1 MDYFAGLD
9 ISMDE
14 THICVV
20 DREGVVV
27 YESKAASTAQA
38 IAGELAKAPS
48 CRRIVFETGRMAP
61 ILFHGL
67 SQLGLPVVCV
77 ESRQAYQA
85 LKSLAT
91 HKTDRNDARGL
102 AHLARTGFFKP
113 VHVKS
118 LSAHALRS
126 LIIARKK
133 LVGQRVTLENQ
144 IRGLAIVF
152 GIRLPRALTAA
163 FIDQAL
169 KTSEGVAGLSAAM
182 RGLIAARTA
191 VMTAVAA
198 IDADMRR
205 MARASAA
212 CSRLMTIPGVGQ
224 LTALAFVA
232 AIDDP
237 SRIRRSRDVGAYL
250 GLVPRRYQSGEVD
263 YVGGISK
270 CGDRRVRTLLYEA
283 ANVMLTRYKG
293 QLKSRTGPSRSPG
306 GQRCARPGSLWLAAS
321 RSLCTQCCETGLSSH
336 RPSPAQ
342 PTRQE
347 AESSSQEER
356 RPREGAENGAD
367 CVARGQPTADCVFNL
382 AALHPAYPIKRQ
394 RARREHRHPK
404 ASTPEEAPALDTL
417 ENTICAE
424 RTAGVDVKRTY
435 PNANFVRRRTVR
447 LTSRFLKGTGSTRHH
462 RSEL

>member
-14 THICVV
+14 THVCVL

-27 YESKAASTAQA
+27 HESKTASTAEA

-182 RGLIAARTA
+182 RGLI
-191 VMTAVAA
+191 
-198 IDADMRR
+198 
-205 MARASAA
+205 
-212 CSRLMTIPGVGQ
+212 PGVGQ

-232 AIDDP
+232 AIDDR

-293 QLKSRTGPSRSPG
+293 QLKLKDW
-306 GQRCARPGSLWLAAS
+306 AFA
-321 RSLCTQCCETGLSSH
+321 
-336 RPSPAQ
+336 
-342 PTRQE
+342 
-347 AESSSQEER
+347 
-356 RPREGAENGAD
+356 
-367 CVARGQPTADCVFNL
+367 
-382 AALHPAYPIKRQ
+382 I
-394 RARREHRHPK
+394 ARRSTMRK
-404 ASTPEEAPALDTL
+404 ARVAL
-417 ENTICAE
+417 A
-424 RTAGVDVKRTY
+424 
-435 PNANFVRRRTVR
+435 RRLAIIMHAMLRDGTEF
-447 LTSRFLKGTGSTRHH
+447 TSA
-462 RSEL
+462 